1 MGERGAKYVCSQCGA
16 RFFTAEGLAAHLTVL
31 KQHRPSQSAPRRESV
46 TPATSQPARP
56 AKSRSR
62 ALSIRRLLIWV
73 AAIAICIAAAG
84 LARAFPHQIAHQ
96 IAISFTRQP
105 ESYSELYF
113 SDPRALPASLSLS
126 RPNLCRFTIFNH
138 EGHDAI
144 YSYVVTL
151 TSSHGSKT
159 IARDR
164 IDVGDKAKT
173 TTVVNVVPPRRATK
187 YVVTVTLRGRPET
200 IHFSGIS
207 R

>member
-16 RFFTAEGLAAHLTVL
+16 RFFTAEGLAAHLAVL
-31 KQHRPSQSAPRRESV
+31 KQHRPSEGAPQRKPV
-46 TPATSQPARP
+46 TPATSQPMRP
-56 AKSRSR
+56 ARSRSR
-62 ALSIRRLLIWV
+62 AMSMRRLLRWV
-73 AAIAICIAAAG
+73 AAVGICIATAG
-84 LARAFPHQIAHQ
+84 LILAFPHQIAHQ
-96 IAISFTRQP
+96 IAISMTRQP
-105 ESYSELYF
+105 EPYTELYF
-113 SDPRALPASLSLS
+113 TNPQALPTSLSLS
-126 RPNLCRFTIFNH
+126 RPNLCMFTISNH

-151 TSSHGSKT
+151 SRLHGAKI
-159 IARDR
+159 IARDS
-164 IDVGDKAKT
+164 IDVGDNKKT